1 MNFYFL
7 NQFVIIVRDDE
18 TIIVD
23 EYLNHQK
30 QLVYDYD
37 FHLLM
42 LYIEIEVYLFFLSLQ
57 NLFI

>member
-23 EYLNHQK
+23 EYLNHQT